1 MKALLFILL
10 ATATYAQSS
19 NYARINGDGTVI
31 EVMVSDPVNAATY
44 PAAGLQAFPDAVKCV
59 PANGAGMGWHYDS
72 TTNTFTAPL
81 AETIVD
87 VSKAPPAFTLQIP
100 TPVLTTN
107 NAVALPVV
115 TTNNLSILTTNN
127 SQ

>member
-59 PANGAGMGWHYDS
+59 PTMLAWAGI
-72 TTNTFTAPL
+72 
-81 AETIVD
+81 TILRL
-87 VSKAPPAFTLQIP
+87 TRLQ
-100 TPVLTTN
+100 L
-107 NAVALPVV
+107 L
-115 TTNNLSILTTNN
+115 LRK
-127 SQ
+127 QQWM